1 MENRIINKWKRFFS
15 GHIFGKA
22 ENNMSKIISLFM
34 ERKISKDEIFSL
46 LQLMGGKVHIN
57 APDQVVLEDIEGAV
71 WCYYRGE
78 NFNLDDREQLKLKRY
93 SIKCNTELA
102 LELGSD
108 ENSSRLAE
116 KICKILVDEFGM
128 CIIYSDFVPC
138 SKRILAEMSNALFD
152 LREIS
157 GETVFIDG
165 TKIEAAA
172 NKYTFVWKKA
182 VTKNQTKLLRK
193 PADFVAE
200 CEQLYDLKIVYGD
213 TVKMKH
219 VKKLRKK
226 LYALKQAENVVFVHG
241 IGKRKTP
248 LQKSIETL
256 EDYLSRLKKYNHQI
270 FTDTKKVQLLYNELS
285 KLFKKSDLYTI
296 GVCLDKSVL
305 FARYGE
311 KNLNNQLTIAI
322 QLLIEHYCQFLIMN
336 HAAGD
341 ICYEAMQPEQNTK
354 IQQRL
359 YELKALGSMYYSP
372 KTIQDC
378 IREIHFVKKSE
389 NMIGLQL
396 ADFVPNTL
404 GRYVAGMKP
413 KNKNFAKIVRK
424 KLYDG
429 CQDKTYRF
437 GFKVLS

>member
-1 MENRIINKWKRFFS
+1 MAEYTLYIDESETFNSSGKKYFVMSGVIIRETNYPAIQSEMEALKRKVWNNTAGCENYILHEKDVSFANFPLNS
-15 GHIFGKA
+15 SKLSAVASCYHIF
-22 ENNMSKIISLFM
+22 M
-34 ERKISKDEIFSL
+34 
-46 LQLMGGKVHIN
+46 
-57 APDQVVLEDIEGAV
+57 
-71 WCYYRGE
+71 
-78 NFNLDDREQLKLKRY
+78 
-93 SIKCNTELA
+93 
-102 LELGSD
+102 
-108 ENSSRLAE
+108 
-116 KICKILVDEFGM
+116 
-128 CIIYSDFVPC
+128 
-138 SKRILAEMSNALFD
+138 
-152 LREIS
+152 
-157 GETVFIDG
+157 
-165 TKIEAAA
+165 
-172 NKYTFVWKKA
+172 
-182 VTKNQTKLLRK
+182 
-193 PADFVAE
+193 
-200 CEQLYDLKIVYGD
+200 
-213 TVKMKH
+213 
-219 VKKLRKK
+219 
-226 LYALKQAENVVFVHG
+226 
-241 IGKRKTP
+241 
-248 LQKSIETL
+248 
-256 EDYLSRLKKYNHQI
+256 
-270 FTDTKKVQLLYNELS
+270 DTKKVQLLYNELS

-413 KNKNFAKIVRK
+413 QNKNFAKIVRK

>member
-1 MENRIINKWKRFFS
+1 MSGVIIRETNYPAIQSEME
-15 GHIFGKA
+15 A
-22 ENNMSKIISLFM
+22 
-34 ERKISKDEIFSL
+34 
-46 LQLMGGKVHIN
+46 
-57 APDQVVLEDIEGAV
+57 
-71 WCYYRGE
+71 
-78 NFNLDDREQLKLKRY
+78 LKRKVWNNAARCENY
-93 SIKCNTELA
+93 ILHEKDVSFANFPL
-102 LELGSD
+102 
-108 ENSSRLAE
+108 NSSKL
-116 KICKILVDEFGM
+116 
-128 CIIYSDFVPC
+128 S
-138 SKRILAEMSNALFD
+138 
-152 LREIS
+152 
-157 GETVFIDG
+157 
-165 TKIEAAA
+165 
-172 NKYTFVWKKA
+172 A
-182 VTKNQTKLLRK
+182 V
-193 PADFVAE
+193 AS
-200 CEQLYDLKIVYGD
+200 CY
-213 TVKMKH
+213 H
-219 VKKLRKK
+219 
-226 LYALKQAENVVFVHG
+226 
-241 IGKRKTP
+241 
-248 LQKSIETL
+248 
-256 EDYLSRLKKYNHQI
+256 I

-296 GVCLDKSVL
+296 GVCLDKSIL

-404 GRYVAGMKP
+404 GRYAAGMKP